1 MSSWIGVKRWC
12 DFGANLVQHFMLAY
26 SRYSRYQTVLSKLE
40 EIIST
45 FGRIQKMLRFF
56 RGIFYYLFENNEL
69 PYRSW
74 IGLRHELNL
83 RFVNCLRHWRNRA
96 IQFMKSKIS
105 NHEAARLQFMTACRQ
120 FITFPAV
127 LFTFYMFYGIII
139 SGNYLLDKL
148 EYVDYFLRRRQS
160 VYCI

>member
-1 MSSWIGVKRWC
+1 MVWFWC
-12 DFGANLVQHFMLAY
+12 KFGATLYATILTIFTISNGIAKTPRDNFDQ
-26 SRYSRYQTVLSKLE
+26 RSKLAKNA
-40 EIIST
+40 
-45 FGRIQKMLRFF
+45 RRMLGVFC
-56 RGIFYYLFENNEL
+56 YLLENNEL